1 MLRQL
6 VAFTLDGQGYAVPLA
21 CVERVLR
28 MVEVTPLPKAP
39 EVVLGVL
46 DLGGA
51 VLPVLSMRKRF
62 GMPEVKTSLSDL
74 LLVAS
79 TATRNIAVVVGS
91 VNGVVERT
99 TEEITEINKIVPGA
113 QYVEGIVPLDDGL
126 LFIHDLD
133 RFLSLPEESQ
143 LQQLLTQAEDRG

>member
-6 VAFTLDGQGYAVPLA
+6 VSFTLDGQGYAVPVA
-21 CVERVLR
+21 CVQRVLR

-39 EVVLGVL
+39 EVVLGVF
-46 DLGGA
+46 DLGG
-51 VLPVLSMRKRF
+51 VIVPVLSMRKRF
-62 GMPEVKTSLSDL
+62 GIPEAETRLSDQ
-74 LLVAS
+74 LLVAD
-79 TATRNIAVVVGS
+79 TATRSVAVVVSS
-91 VNGVVERT
+91 VTGVMERM

-143 LQQLLTQAEDRG
+143 LQQLLTHTEDRG